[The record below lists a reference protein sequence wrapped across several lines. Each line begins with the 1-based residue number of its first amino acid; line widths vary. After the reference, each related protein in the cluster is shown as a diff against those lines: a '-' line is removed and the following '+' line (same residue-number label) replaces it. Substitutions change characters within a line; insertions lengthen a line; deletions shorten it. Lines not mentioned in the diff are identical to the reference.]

1 MSTEISGI
9 TALLCDNQGYFY
21 PLKHT
26 HLEHSCSDFRRFP
39 WSLKSI
45 SARMLSRK
53 GLLGSFLKM
62 PENHGAK
69 SDMNGPQSSDG
80 LKKVTEWIPDRDGP
94 NFTQEQKELL
104 FDKWC
109 DPENPVSV
117 KFSDVSAAAYKIKD
131 GILRTPCTR
140 SNISRI
146 TKMEIFFK
154 KEFLQVTGSFKE
166 RGARYTLIMLS
177 EEQKKKGVICAS
189 AGNHALA
196 ISYHGKE
203 LGIPVTVMMPII
215 APIMKIELC
224 KHYGANVTVKGAD
237 LGKSKDIALKIAKE
251 RGLEYI
257 NGYDHPHILAG
268 QGTIGLEILEQ
279 VQDIDAIMIPVGGGG
294 LIAGIALAVKSLN
307 PNIKIYGVESERCA
321 SFTAAMKA
329 GQAVYTTAST
339 TLADGLA
346 VPTVGVNA
354 YKTAAP
360 FIDKMIVT
368 GEEDIA
374 IAILRL
380 VEMEKAVVEGAGAA
394 ALAACLAG
402 QVPELEGKRVVI
414 PLCGGNIDTTVLGRC
429 LERGLAADGRLV
441 KFTVTVSDRPG
452 GVRDL
457 TELIQRLGISIK
469 DIVHERAWL
478 MQDIFSV
485 SVAVVCETKDKEH
498 AYQLEQLLRQKYD
511 QVQFIGLS
519 EPSYVRPKIETESV
533 KAVVKGG
540 KPVPM
545 AGARRKVLSRGMSF
559 IF

>member
-1 MSTEISGI
+1 
-9 TALLCDNQGYFY
+9 
-21 PLKHT
+21 
-26 HLEHSCSDFRRFP
+26 
-39 WSLKSI
+39 
-45 SARMLSRK
+45 
-53 GLLGSFLKM
+53 
-62 PENHGAK
+62 
-69 SDMNGPQSSDG
+69 
-80 LKKVTEWIPDRDGP
+80 
-94 NFTQEQKELL
+94 
-104 FDKWC
+104 
-109 DPENPVSV
+109 
-117 KFSDVSAAAYKIKD
+117 
-131 GILRTPCTR
+131 
-140 SNISRI
+140 
-146 TKMEIFFK
+146 
-154 KEFLQVTGSFKE
+154 
-166 RGARYTLIMLS
+166 
-177 EEQKKKGVICAS
+177 
-189 AGNHALA
+189 
-196 ISYHGKE
+196 
-203 LGIPVTVMMPII
+203 
-215 APIMKIELC
+215 
-224 KHYGANVTVKGAD
+224 
-237 LGKSKDIALKIAKE
+237 
-251 RGLEYI
+251 
-257 NGYDHPHILAG
+257 
-268 QGTIGLEILEQ
+268 
-279 VQDIDAIMIPVGGGG
+279 MIPVGGGG

-368 GEEDIA
+368 GHKKLSYFSGCRCDRKKSKSRNMEEDIA

-402 QVPELEGKRVVI
+402 QVPELEGKR
-414 PLCGGNIDTTVLGRC
+414 
-429 LERGLAADGRLV
+429 
-441 KFTVTVSDRPG
+441 
-452 GVRDL
+452 
-457 TELIQRLGISIK
+457 IK

-485 SVAVVCETKDKEH
+485 SVSIPKIFTMKTAIPPKVPVAVVCETKDKEH

-545 AGARRKVLSRGMSF
+545 AGARRKHNSRYAESDKPGSQAKF
-559 IF
+559 